1 MSDGFYD
8 LSSPLDGAMKA
19 VFLFHSTVVDVLTF
33 SEMVKIKIKEEISTE
48 RVKSPSLSSLKSPP
62 LRLFAAA
69 TTHNSY
75 VFHMS
80 Y

>member
-1 MSDGFYD
+1 MAFMTYRHHS
-8 LSSPLDGAMKA
+8 MKA
-19 VFLFHSTVVDVLTF
+19 VFLFHSTAVLTF
-33 SEMVKIKIKEEISTE
+33 FELVKIKIKEEISTE

-75 VFHMS
+75 VFHMA